1 MKLIPDTIARKVAQQ
16 SFLASK
22 NSPRILFGA
31 GVIGMVGST
40 VLACRATLKLDD
52 TITAIEKEKERAHQV
67 KGHVDSPDYN
77 GEATYSDSE
86 LRKDLSVITV
96 RGIGSIVKL
105 YAPSVLLG
113 AISIAALTKS
123 HAILQDRNL
132 ALGAAYAAIDGA
144 FTRYRGRV
152 IDRYGED
159 VDREMRYES
168 ETVDFIDEETGKLTT
183 IERAIDSPG
192 SIYARFYD
200 EHSSRNWSVD
210 PDINLLFLRSV
221 QNNMND
227 RLRARGHVFLNEVY
241 DSLGLSHT
249 TPGAVV
255 GWRWQKN
262 SGDNYIDFGIWDS
275 TQETIN
281 DFFNGREGAILL
293 DFNVDGIIHDKI
305 DQGIG

>member
-40 VLACRATLKLDD
+40 VLACRATLKLED
-52 TITAIEKEKERAHQV
+52 TITAIEKEKERAYQI
-67 KGHVDSPDYN
+67 KGHVDSPEYN
-77 GEATYSDSE
+77 GEATYSDTE

-96 RGIGSIVKL
+96 RGVGSVIKL

-123 HAILQDRNL
+123 HSILQDRNL
-132 ALGAAYAAIDGA
+132 ALGAAYAAIDTA

-168 ETVDFIDEETGKLTT
+168 ETVDFIDEETGKLITV
-183 IERAIDSPG
+183 ERAIDSPG
-192 SIYARFYD
+192 SMYARFYD
-200 EHSSRNWSVD
+200 EQSSRNWSVD

-221 QNNMND
+221 QNTMND

-241 DSLGLSHT
+241 DALGLSHT

-255 GWRWQKN
+255 GWRWKKD
-262 SGDNYIDFGIWDS
+262 SGDDYIDFGIWDS